1 MQQGIESLETSLDA
15 ALAYFKGAIKADSLF
30 CDAYDNTANVFIRKE
45 NYDSAIKYI
54 DLSLAINSA
63 NRWAGKTKIRLHFEM
78 GEYEKAGEYAYSQ
91 HLKQADEGIWLY
103 YLAESLFHRDLLDS
117 AKFIT
122 LKMQVAMQKQELELA
137 TATSMYLQGK
147 IFCKMK
153 KYESAQRAL
162 LQAKENYH
170 KDAEF
175 NYYLG
180 LTYLYGEEPNLKKA
194 KKYIIRAFKKNFEIP
209 PEVSEMLN
217 L

>member
-1 MQQGIESLETSLDA
+1 MQQGIENLEISLDA
-15 ALAYFKGAIKADSLF
+15 ALAYFKGAIKVDSLF
-30 CDAYDNTANVFIRKE
+30 CDAYDYTASVFIEKE
-45 NYDSAIKYI
+45 KFDSALKYI

-63 NRWAGKTKIRLHFEM
+63 NRWAGKTKIQLHFNL
-78 GEYEKAGEYAYSQ
+78 GEYEKAGDYAFSQ

-117 AKFIT
+117 AKCIT
-122 LKMQVAMQKQELELA
+122 LKMQLTMQKQGLELA
-137 TATSMYLQGK
+137 AATSMYLQGK
-147 IFCKMK
+147 IFCKMR

-162 LQAKENYH
+162 LQVNKNYH

-194 KKYIIRAFKKNFEIP
+194 KKYIIRAFKRNIEIP
-209 PEVSEMLN
+209 SEVSKMLN